1 MDRGRKA
8 MPVQN
13 KACMTRHIQRCQ
25 ERHQQKLRDMKSS
38 IDNKCP
44 RAATHLKTKA
54 KKNALMEDRFA
65 QIETEN
71 RLLLEKMSHI
81 MRVSHVQNF
90 GSYSA
95 LTVSDAFVLFPCK
108 FKGGI
113 DCTNDSVRYSH
124 SLSKERRKRELQ
136 RITKENQ
143 KILRRIQDARPT
155 YNHMRWEEEAKKSND
170 ILQNIS
176 EFKPQPVH
184 SKDQQDEDSIF
195 GYMDFY
201 ESIPE

>member
-13 KACMTRHIQRCQ
+13 KACMDRYVQRCQ
-25 ERHQQKLRDMKSS
+25 ERHEQKLRDMKCS

-44 RAATHLKTKA
+44 RAASHLKTKA
-54 KKNALMEDRFA
+54 KKNALMEERFA

-81 MRVSHVQNF
+81 MR
-90 GSYSA
+90 
-95 LTVSDAFVLFPCK
+95 
-108 FKGGI
+108 FKGAI
-113 DCTNDSVRYSH
+113 DCRNDSVKYSH
-124 SLSKERRKRELQ
+124 SLGKERRKRELQ

-143 KILRRIQDARPT
+143 QILRRIHNAQPA
-155 YNHMRWEEEAKKSND
+155 YNHAKWEEDAKRND
-170 ILQNIS
+170 RILANIC
-176 EFKPQPVH
+176 EFKSRPLKRQEQ
-184 SKDQQDEDSIF
+184 SLYDDDSIF

-201 ESIPE
+201 DSIPE

>member
-13 KACMTRHIQRCQ
+13 KACMARHVQRCQ
-25 ERHQQKLRDMKSS
+25 ERHQQKLRDMKCS

-44 RAATHLKTKA
+44 REASHLKIKA
-54 KKNALMEDRFA
+54 KTKTIMEERFA
-65 QIETEN
+65 QIEAEN

-81 MRVSHVQNF
+81 LR
-90 GSYSA
+90 
-95 LTVSDAFVLFPCK
+95 

-113 DCTNDSVRYSH
+113 DCTNNSVGYSH

-136 RITKENQ
+136 RITNENQ
-143 KILRRIQDARPT
+143 KILKRIQGARPT
-155 YNHMRWEEEAKKSND
+155 YNHMRWEEEAKRNSD
-170 ILQNIS
+170 ILQNIC
-176 EFKPQPVH
+176 EFKPQPAR
-184 SKDQQDEDSIF
+184 KNEQKEDDSMF
-195 GYMDFY
+195 GYMEFY